1 MLLVFTPFHVFP
13 DYYYLKQCQRND
25 PAINACL
32 KQSANYLI
40 AHMRRGGIRE
50 IGIAEPEP
58 VIIDEIGIALGAGPD
73 GYRATF
79 RNIKAYGI
87 SNISVT
93 AVR

>member
-1 MLLVFTPFHVFP
+1 MNT
-13 DYYYLKQCQRND
+13 
-25 PAINACL
+25 CL

-40 AHMRRGGIRE
+40 ANMRRGIPE
-50 IGIAEPEP
+50 IGLTEPEP

-93 AVR
+93 AIRLV

>member
-1 MLLVFTPFHVFP
+1 MIGIYVSAF
-13 DYYYLKQCQRND
+13 YYVKQCDKED
-25 PAINACL
+25 PAVNVCL
-32 KQSANYLI
+32 RQSANYLV
-40 AHMRRGGIRE
+40 ANMRRGIPE
-50 IGIAEPEP
+50 IGITEPEP

-93 AVR
+93 AVRYVH